1 MPLALFDRL
10 EKYSLYKIFRMRQFL
25 LIALYNFN
33 FGIILY
39 VFVLIAYWYFTIFY
53 WQPVQ
58 YIVDVSFSTD
68 THWKWIRTVA
78 ETCRRAVYLLKLV
91 QFVGWFV
98 VFQWN
103 SLFFLLNNRS
113 HDHIAAYSDV
123 CTGRVVI
130 SRYHCSDSNCFST
143 RCWRLTTIPFTALH
157 QWWVTCDLHPGRKDN
172 YVVSLRVYQQ

>member
-68 THWKWIRTVA
+68 TH
-78 ETCRRAVYLLKLV
+78 
-91 QFVGWFV
+91 
-98 VFQWN
+98 
-103 SLFFLLNNRS
+103 
-113 HDHIAAYSDV
+113 
-123 CTGRVVI
+123 
-130 SRYHCSDSNCFST
+130 
-143 RCWRLTTIPFTALH
+143 
-157 QWWVTCDLHPGRKDN
+157 
-172 YVVSLRVYQQ
+172 